1 MEIGDGLSVS
11 CSSSS
16 SSSTSSSFSSSSFAH
31 VSPVRAA
38 TQRRR
43 RRQQQQQQQRR
54 RNPPP
59 LSVSLPVPPSSPR
72 RSSIRVSR
80 SENSSV
86 LVGAPNEPEIRSEPR
101 VSNGRYGAQLT
112 LKYHRC
118 GSVRDGIR
126 HGARLRWGF
135 QGERGIWA
143 RDKGPKDRPILW
155 TPKLAD
161 PRSPIRANYP
171 SRSYS
176 LRGNVH
182 PGNELPLFL
191 PSILFTSSTSRVATT
206 RNSARI

>member
-1 MEIGDGLSVS
+1 MASPSPCLLLFFFFFFFSFHTRTKQTRLSV
-11 CSSSS
+11 
-16 SSSTSSSFSSSSFAH
+16 
-31 VSPVRAA
+31 RRYA
-38 TQRRR
+38 TTTTTTTTTK
-43 RRQQQQQQQRR
+43 
-54 RNPPP
+54 PS
-59 LSVSLPVPPSSPR
+59 SVSLLVPPRR

-126 HGARLRWGF
+126 YGARLRWGF

-161 PRSPIRANYP
+161 RSFRLSSLP
-171 SRSYS
+171 SRSPKF
-176 LRGNVH
+176 RPN
-182 PGNELPLFL
+182 
-191 PSILFTSSTSRVATT
+191 
-206 RNSARI
+206 

>member
-1 MEIGDGLSVS
+1 M
-11 CSSSS
+11 
-16 SSSTSSSFSSSSFAH
+16 
-31 VSPVRAA
+31 
-38 TQRRR
+38 
-43 RRQQQQQQQRR
+43 
-54 RNPPP
+54 
-59 LSVSLPVPPSSPR
+59 
-72 RSSIRVSR
+72 SR

-182 PGNELPLFL
+182 PGNVLLPLSLSLSSIGLFDFL
-191 PSILFTSSTSRVATT
+191 RFRRDH
-206 RNSARI
+206 RNSARINFQRGVAQLWTITRTKIVNRGGAGVYPRNRDPGRRRRIVNPGGCLIEGKVARARLARACSTDGRGLIRHRDSA